1 MAKDKSKDLG
11 EYLKEIAKITEWFD
25 KQTEIDLEEA
35 IKKVKEAKDLVAESK
50 EMLAD
55 VENQFNEIEKEMSGL
70 E

>member
-1 MAKDKSKDLG
+1 MAKEKEKNLG

-25 KQTEIDLEEA
+25 KQAEIDLEEA
-35 IKKVKEAKDLVAESK
+35 IKKVKEAKELVVQSK

-55 VENQFNEIEKEMSGL
+55 VENEFNEIEKEMSGL